1 MKRSDNILKV
11 RKKFMFEEVKEA
23 LRKQLKLGDKEIT
36 SESKIKEDLGADS
49 LDILQLLM
57 TIEETY
63 GITIP
68 DERLAAFKTVGDI
81 VNYLESIQKS

>member
-1 MKRSDNILKV
+1 
-11 RKKFMFEEVKEA
+11 MFEEVKEA

-36 SESKIKEDLGADS
+36 EASKIKEDLGADS

-68 DERLAAFKTVGDI
+68 DESLAEFKTVGDI
-81 VNYLESIQKS
+81 VNYLENARK

>member
-1 MKRSDNILKV
+1 
-11 RKKFMFEEVKEA
+11 MFEEVKEA